1 MADTDRAPQLGN
13 NDYPNLNPSGS
24 SVQNAKDT
32 VYGAQSA
39 IDAARNHPLTQ
50 SIRNG
55 PVADNVRNQAAKT
68 SNDFNNLASARR
80 TPDSQT
86 VNGQPLTHYHSLFYS
101 LLSWENPRATAISY
115 AIIVSLIFAGRY
127 LNVLRYVFKGLYM
140 TLGVTAA
147 AEVVGKVALGNG
159 LASQMRPR
167 KYFTI
172 RRETLESVLGDLE
185 QIINFF
191 VIEFQRI
198 LFAENVWATIAAFA
212 ASLLSYFLIKV
223 MPTWGLGVLAVS
235 TVYFVPLAYISNQE
249 FIDHH
254 LDNAQSVVSQQTN
267 QIRDLAAHHTGR
279 ATESVVQAT
288 KDYTAKAQEMIG
300 GQKSSAPASEVTDAN
315 GGVGTAEPAIKQE
328 FPHVPS
334 HEPQEPN
341 HEHQVPVTSEPV
353 NSEPEAVPAA

>member
-13 NDYPNLNPSGS
+13 NDYPNLNPSGN

-32 VYGAQSA
+32 VYGGAQSA
-39 IDAARNHPLTQ
+39 IDAAKNHPLTQ

-86 VNGQPLTHYHSLFYS
+86 VNGQPLTREKRDSS
-101 LLSWENPRATAISY
+101 IWENPRATAISY

-167 KYFTI
+167 RYFTI

-198 LFAENVWATIAAFA
+198 LFAENVWATIA
-212 ASLLSYFLIKV
+212 V
-223 MPTWGLGVLAVS
+223 MPTWGLTVLAVS
-235 TVYFVPLAYISNQE
+235 TVYFIPLAYITNQE

-279 ATESVVQAT
+279 ATESVVQVT

-300 GQKSSAPASEVTDAN
+300 GQKSSAPASEVTGAN
-315 GGVGTAEPAIKQE
+315 GGAGVAEPAVKQE
-328 FPHVPS
+328 FPNAPS
-334 HEPQEPN
+334 HEPQDFS
-341 HEHQVPVTSEPV
+341 HESQAPVTSEPV
-353 NSEPEAVPAA
+353 KNEPEAIPAA

>member
-32 VYGAQSA
+32 VYGGAQSA

-86 VNGQPLTHYHSLFYS
+86 VNGQPLTL
-101 LLSWENPRATAISY
+101 
-115 AIIVSLIFAGRY
+115 
-127 LNVLRYVFKGLYM
+127 
-140 TLGVTAA
+140 TAA